1 MCMHTY
7 TYVCMYVTHT
17 CDLEEKKIQLS
28 IFVKLINN
36 EIFPSKHLKYELTA
50 KVSHRSVLMP
60 PANTHLALCTRHPS
74 MSYTYINSF
83 YSLNTSRG

>member
-7 TYVCMYVTHT
+7 THVCHTHM

-50 KVSHRSVLMP
+50 KVGHRSVLMR

-74 MSYTYINSF
+74 MSYTHINSF